1 MKIVNIDAPIELVE
15 KVQSLMI
22 PRFILDVIKPLEEK
36 YYTVLAGIQMV
47 HPFKQYDPSTVILPT
62 FPIRMFCKDVIF
74 YENIATLIHTIP
86 IYLRDKEPEIK
97 DETGIIETLGAYYP
111 IAPNNPNIKRDSPY
125 IELFLFR
132 ISESTKGNDTHFKW
146 LFTKVLL
153 HELAH
158 AAMDIHNIEGY
169 EDAKEQVSYSIPFGQ
184 WREESM
190 ANAVALRIIK
200 DYENDV
206 RYCCQKGFYDYAK
219 DFILNNE
226 PDMYKLGVPLEDFD
240 YWDFKSVISGKING
254 VHSDLQ
260 KEWLTYVNGN
270 PTAEGLKEW
279 NEALSSKYAYIFNN
293 KIYTR
298 SNVDEL
304 ITDIVTPVLINYKN
318 ANGYDMKEEEFKEKF
333 NYLNIEKCSE
343 ATDDFENNSHN
354 SRIRLNEGVFSLYQ
368 NHSNNLST
376 LFIDAGIKDKY
387 IEYINFK
394 EPKI

>member
-1 MKIVNIDAPIELVE
+1 MKIVNIDAHIELVE

-36 YYTVLAGIQMV
+36 YYTVLAGIQMI
-47 HPFKQYDPSTVILPT
+47 HPSKCYVSSKVSLPT
-62 FPIRMFCKDVIF
+62 FPIRMFWEKTIG

-86 IYLRDKEPEIK
+86 IYLRGVKPNERKSDY
-97 DETGIIETLGAYYP
+97 DIIETLGAYYP

-125 IELFLFR
+125 IELFLTP
-132 ISESTKGNDTHFKW
+132 ISDAANGNDTHFKW

-158 AAMDIHNIEGY
+158 AAMDIHNIEEFEGI
-169 EDAKEQVSYSIPFGQ
+169 EEKKFIRGFRE

-279 NEALSSKYAYIFNN
+279 NDALSSKYAYIFNN

-304 ITDIVTPVLINYKN
+304 ITDIVTPVLDNYKN
-318 ANGYDMKEEEFKEKF
+318 ANNSEMNEETFISTFK
-333 NYLNIEKCSE
+333 YLNIEKCSE
-343 ATDDFENNSHN
+343 ATDDFEDNSRN

-376 LFIDAGIKDKY
+376 LFKDAGVKDKY
-387 IEYINFK
+387 IEYINF
-394 EPKI
+394 